1 MSSISRTNSVQG
13 MTNVGTAYVLWLGCL
28 LQLYGL
34 QRLYNGK
41 IFTGLLW
48 MFTLGLFGFGQLF
61 DLFLIPGMVDEHN
74 TKLRARR
81 GLLPEATSDQPAI
94 HRVIDQPVAPP
105 VPQVNPDQMV
115 VKLLRA
121 AAARGGRITVTQ
133 AVMDTEKGFA
143 EVEATLKELL
153 RTGYVEIGNDPETGA
168 VVYEFREL

>member
-1 MSSISRTNSVQG
+1 MSNLSRTDSVQG

-81 GLLPEATSDQPAI
+81 GLLPAAIVDQPAI
-94 HRVIDQPVAPP
+94 HRVIVEAATPAAPSIS
-105 VPQVNPDQMV
+105 PDQRV
-115 VKLLRA
+115 IKLVKA
-121 AAARGGRITVTQ
+121 AAARGGKITVTQ
-133 AVMDTEKGFA
+133 AVMDTETGFA
-143 EVEATLKELL
+143 EVQAILKDLL
-153 RTGYVEIGNDPETGA
+153 RTGYVEVNNDPETGV
-168 VVYEFREL
+168 VVYEFKEL